1 MGAAPCPRGG
11 GVRAGRGWEGRGGGG
26 DRLKGTRGPFKDPG
40 VLLKDPRVL
49 LKDPGAL
56 LKDPG
61 ALLKD
66 PGVLSKDPGDLLK
79 DPGVLLKGSRGGGGG
94 VGRCG
99 GPRPKNN
106 WSSLADPICFL
117 QLRMQPVLFKY
128 CLVVKDPGVHL
139 KDLLRNHPSKNAQ
152 RGVLNEMVIWG
163 GRFFGPVVK

>member
-1 MGAAPCPRGG
+1 
-11 GVRAGRGWEGRGGGG
+11 VRAGRGWEGRGGGG

-79 DPGVLLKGSRGGGGG
+79 DPGVLLKDPRGGVEEWGG
-94 VGRCG
+94 VEDPDRRIIGAASQIQFVFCSYVCSLCC
-99 GPRPKNN
+99 
-106 WSSLADPICFL
+106 SSIA
-117 QLRMQPVLFKY
+117 
-128 CLVVKDPGVHL
+128 
-139 KDLLRNHPSKNAQ
+139 
-152 RGVLNEMVIWG
+152 
-163 GRFFGPVVK
+163 